1 MMDKVFINN
10 LEVEAIIG
18 IFDWERE
25 VRQLISIDLEMDFD
39 NKKSA
44 KSDDIKDALDY
55 KKVGKRVTTFVERSK
70 YKLVERL
77 AEQIAKLV
85 LKEFP
90 VSSLI
95 VTVTKPGAMRGSELV
110 GIRITRP

>member
-1 MMDKVFINN
+1 MNKRKEKVGTQVIP
-10 LEVEAIIG
+10 EVLKME
-18 IFDWERE
+18 
-25 VRQLISIDLEMDFD
+25 FD
-39 NKKSA
+39 NKKAA

-55 KKVGKRVTTFVERSK
+55 KKVGKRITAFVEKSK

-90 VSSLI
+90 VSSVIISVL
-95 VTVTKPGAMRGSELV
+95 KPGAMRGSESV
-110 GIRITRP
+110 GIRITRPKCIKFL